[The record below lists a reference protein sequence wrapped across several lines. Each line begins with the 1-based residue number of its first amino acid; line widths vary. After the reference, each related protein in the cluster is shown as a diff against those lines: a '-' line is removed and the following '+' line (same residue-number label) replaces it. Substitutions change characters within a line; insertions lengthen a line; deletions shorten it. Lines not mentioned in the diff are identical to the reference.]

1 MLEHVFRKMNICEK
15 FKLWRMRRRYV
26 RTLKKMDKAILTG
39 EKEKAYMY
47 EDKMYQCDEKL
58 EDFLQDMNLKYA

>member
-1 MLEHVFRKMNICEK
+1 MLHHVHKKMNLFEK
-15 FKLWRMRRRYV
+15 FKFYRIKRKYV
-26 RTLKKMDKAILTG
+26 KTLRKMDKAILTG

-58 EDFLQDMNLKYA
+58 EDFLQHMNLKYA